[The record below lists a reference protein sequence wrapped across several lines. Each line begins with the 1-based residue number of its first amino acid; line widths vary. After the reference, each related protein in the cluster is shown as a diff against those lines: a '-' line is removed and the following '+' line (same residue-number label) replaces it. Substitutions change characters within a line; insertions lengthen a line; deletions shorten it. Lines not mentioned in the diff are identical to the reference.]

1 MSIKKNFWSRN
12 KNFWSIKKKVAFHV
26 GKVRFMDGLLVEII
40 FIVGPFVG
48 AAIAAGIW
56 KVIDCE
62 KK

>member
-1 MSIKKNFWSRN
+1 MN
-12 KNFWSIKKKVAFHV
+12 KKVAFHV
-26 GKVRFMDGLLVEII
+26 GKVRIMGGLLVEII

-48 AAIAAGIW
+48 AAIVAGIW

>member
-1 MSIKKNFWSRN
+1 M
-12 KNFWSIKKKVAFHV
+12 KKVAFHV
-26 GKVRFMDGLLVEII
+26 GKVRIMGGLLVEIIFI